1 MTEIYFSV
9 DIETDG
15 DCPGLNSML
24 SLGAVV
30 ILPCREG
37 HPDAYRTD
45 DTFYKT
51 FKRLPEARPSNATME
66 WWDQFPKQWAETR
79 REPVDPAQG
88 IKDFDSWVNW
98 TIGGLNR
105 ELYPDPKPIFLAG
118 PIGFD
123 FTFVYYYMHRFLGR
137 CVFGHN
143 GVDMRSLAMGLLDQ
157 PYLTKKERYPNE
169 WATRLP
175 HTHNALEDAMEQA
188 DRFIKMMTWRR
199 AMELKKRP

>member
-1 MTEIYFSV
+1 MTEIYISV

-15 DCPGLNSML
+15 DCPGLSSML

-30 ILPCREG
+30 ISPNPPG
-37 HPDAYRTD
+37 HAALYSVG

-66 WWDQFPKQWAETR
+66 WWDNFPKQWEETR
-79 REPVDPAQG
+79 RNPVDPAEG
-88 IKDFDSWVNW
+88 MKDFEDWVVSAMRA
-98 TIGGLNR
+98 LEAEDVR
-105 ELYPDPKPIFLAG
+105 DPKPIFLAG

-137 CVFGHN
+137 SIFGHN
-143 GVDMRSLAMGLLDQ
+143 GVDMRSLAMGILDQ
-157 PYLTKKERYPNE
+157 PYLAKKERHPIE
-169 WATRLP
+169 WATKLP

-188 DRFIKMMTWRR
+188 DRFIKMMEWR
-199 AMELKKRP
+199 KKDAP